1 MEDLMTDKKSTGA
14 ETVRWD
20 LSFLYAGPDDPAL
33 AKDVEKWV
41 GLAKAFHAEHRG
53 HLAETLGKA
62 VTDYRA
68 LASLGNKVQVYLFL
82 RLSVNTADDAVKK
95 AMAKVEKAMNL
106 ASGEYLNFFD
116 HELVALSDEV
126 IASLAAKD
134 AAVAKHLPWIS
145 LARVFKPH
153 LLKEEVEGALTKRAQ
168 FGDGAWAEF
177 FDEVEA
183 DLRFPFRG
191 ESKTLTEM
199 VSLMNNDPD
208 GETRAEAMKIVNA
221 GLGGAF
227 AKYSAQTLHMV
238 TASKEVEDRERG
250 YKHPMESR
258 NKSSKI
264 PDAVVESLHAAVR
277 EVAAPLAQRYYRLKA
292 AHLGKKTLRWSDRNA
307 PMPFADTTVVP
318 WDKAVETVVAAYK
331 SFSPTLARLVEE
343 TIAARR
349 IDAPAQPGKQGG
361 AYNYSICLPDGK
373 PVSFTFLN
381 FLGTSD
387 DVMTLAH
394 ELGHGVHGLL
404 AGESQGELQMH
415 APMAYAETASVFG
428 EMTTFNFLKADLAKK
443 GDKKALLALIM
454 DKLDGITNTVVR
466 QISFS
471 DFERALHGH
480 DAASSS
486 RVETERRS
494 PEDLDKLW
502 MEVTTR
508 YYGAPGT
515 VFAYEDIEHLWSY
528 ISHFHRPFYVYAYAF
543 GELLTQSLYAARGRL
558 GERFEPLYLDLLRA
572 GSTKDCVELLAPF
585 GLDPTDPK
593 FWTAGI
599 EVSMGALVAEAEALS
614 KEMGVTP

>member
-1 MEDLMTDKKSTGA
+1 MTDKDKRTGA
-14 ETVRWD
+14 EDVRWD
-20 LSFLYAGPDDPAL
+20 LSFLYSGPTDPKL
-33 AKDVEKWV
+33 FSDVETWV
-41 GLAKAFHAEHRG
+41 AAAKAFHAEHKGR
-53 HLAETLGKA
+53 LAETLGKA
-62 VTDYRA
+62 IADYA
-68 LASLGNKVQVYLFL
+68 NLASLGNKIQVYLFL
-82 RLSVNTADDAVKK
+82 RSSVNTADDAVKK
-95 AMAKVEKAMNL
+95 AMAKTEKAMNL

-116 HELVALSDEV
+116 HELVALGDDV
-126 IASLAAKD
+126 VASLVAND
-134 AAVAKHLPWIS
+134 ATVARHAPWIS

-153 LLKEEVEGALTKRAQ
+153 LLKEEVEGALTKRGQ
-168 FGDGAWAEF
+168 FGAGAWSEF

-208 GETRAEAMKIVNA
+208 GATRAEAMKAVNA

-238 TASKEVEDRERG
+238 SASKEVEDRERG

-258 NKSSKI
+258 NKSSRI

-277 EVAAPLAQRYYRLKA
+277 DVAAPLARRYYRLKA
-292 AHLGKKTLRWSDRNA
+292 AHLGMKTLRWSDRNA
-307 PMPFADTTVVP
+307 PMPFADATIVP
-318 WDKAVETVVAAYK
+318 WDKAVSTVVAAYR
-331 SFSPTLARLVEE
+331 SFSPTLASLVEQ

-361 AYNYSICLPDGK
+361 AYNYSICLPGGK

-404 AGESQGELQMH
+404 AGETQGELQMH

-428 EMTTFNFLKADLAKK
+428 EMTTFNFLKAELAKK
-443 GDKKALLALIM
+443 GDAKAVLSLVM

-480 DAASSS
+480 DGDAFV
-486 RVETERRS
+486 RLETERRS
-494 PEDLDKLW
+494 AEDLDKLW
-502 MEVTTR
+502 SEVTRR
-508 YYGAPGT
+508 YYGESGE
-515 VFAYEDIEHLWSY
+515 VFTYEDTEHLWAY

-543 GELLTQSLYAARGRL
+543 GELLTQSLYAARERL

-572 GSTKDCVELLAPF
+572 GSTKDCVALLAPF

-593 FWTAGI
+593 FWAAGI
-599 EVSMGALVAEAEALS
+599 EVSMGRMVAEAEALS
-614 KEMGVTP
+614 KEMGVNP